1 MLVMNPEHKTTENC
15 GNVLSS
21 FIVKGEFIGPYT
33 ILAKY
38 NAISHKHA
46 SSPFNIKETSQKMDG

>member
-15 GNVLSS
+15 GTVLSS
-21 FIVKGEFIGPYT
+21 FIVKGKFIGPYT

-38 NAISHKHA
+38 NAISH
-46 SSPFNIKETSQKMDG
+46 

>member
-15 GNVLSS
+15 GTVLSL
-21 FIVKGEFIGPYT
+21 FIVEGKFIGPYT

-38 NAISHKHA
+38 NTISH
-46 SSPFNIKETSQKMDG
+46 